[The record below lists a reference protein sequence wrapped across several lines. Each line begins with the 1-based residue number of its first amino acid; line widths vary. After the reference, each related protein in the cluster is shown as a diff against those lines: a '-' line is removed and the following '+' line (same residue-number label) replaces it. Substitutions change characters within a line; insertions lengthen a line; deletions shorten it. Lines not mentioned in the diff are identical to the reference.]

1 MLFVPGS
8 GPLHRLNPMTK
19 FVAMLWMI
27 SASVIFPPTATLGL
41 IAAAA
46 LVALLAG
53 AGRAVLGKMLVTIVP
68 LALAL
73 GVVHGFIIARPDDV
87 PFGPLHLSRDGL
99 AYAYGVAARIGGV
112 LTASLLFVTTT
123 HPGDMLKSLDA
134 LGVSPEIG
142 YLIASPLLL
151 LEPFSQRARG
161 IRDAQRARGMDLTG
175 TWRARIAALPAM
187 LVPLVTLALSD
198 LDHRAMVLD
207 GRGFRAVPRRTVLDA
222 PPDDAVQRWFR
233 RIVGTLA
240 VLQLG
245 LPLVWH

>member
-1 MLFVPGS
+1 MPGA

-19 FVAMLWMI
+19 FVGMLWTI
-27 SASVIFPPTATLGL
+27 SAAVVLPPTPTVGL
-41 IAAAA
+41 I
-46 LVALLAG
+46 VAGTCLAVAAG
-53 AGRAVLGKMLVTIVP
+53 AGRAVVGKLLATLVP
-68 LALAL
+68 LGLAL
-73 GVVHGFIIARPDDV
+73 VVVHGFVLARPDDV
-87 PFGPLHLSRDGL
+87 PLGPLHVSPAGL
-99 AYAYGVAARIGGV
+99 AYAYSVVARIGGV
-112 LTASLLFVTTT
+112 LIGSLLFVTTT

-207 GRGFRAVPRRTVLDA
+207 GRGFRAEPRRTVLDA
-222 PPDDAVQRWFR
+222 PPDDAAQRWFR

-245 LPLVWH
+245 LPLVWR